1 MQKNEETPTGGKER
15 SLNVHARKCS
25 FVLIKRT
32 RLLLL
37 IIVCILISS
46 QCIFD
51 SLCSNME
58 ASKRKLH
65 FTYPSPNFHICFI
78 SRENNK
84 DSDDHP

>member
-58 ASKRKLH
+58 ALKGKLY

-78 SRENNK
+78 SRENK